1 MVSGFSN
8 VSKIVILFNCGVVHT
23 GYSEW
28 LCRICNKPLTGCA
41 PWPILRRG
49 CGGGC
54 PGPIGKLWWYPRPY
68 PEKRGRHRWRGIALY
83 RAHRPKSNPEKL
95 SKSEAKMG
103 NNAGKARI
111 NGSWAECPWCRK
123 KLCRVQEKWRAEGIE
138 LYCPRCKK
146 VVLLERE

>member
-1 MVSGFSN
+1 MVFGFSN
-8 VSKIVILFNCGVVHT
+8 ISKIVILFNCGAAHP
-23 GYSEW
+23 GYSEL
-28 LCRICNKPLTGCA
+28 LCRTCNKQPK
-41 PWPILRRG
+41 PWEPGLFAAAGVVVGVLGRSVN
-49 CGGGC
+49 CGGT
-54 PGPIGKLWWYPRPY
+54 PSPY

>member
-1 MVSGFSN
+1 MVSGFCN
-8 VSKIVILFNCGVVHT
+8 VSKIVILFNCGAVQP

-28 LCRICNKPLTGCA
+28 LCRTCNKLPK
-41 PWPILRRG
+41 PWEPGPISRCWC
-49 CGGGC
+49 CGGGLC
-54 PGPIGKLWWYPRPY
+54 RIGKLWWYHLPY

-95 SKSEAKMG
+95 SKSEGKMG
-103 NNAGKARI
+103 NNDGKARI
-111 NGSWAECPWCRK
+111 NGNWAECPWCRK
-123 KLCRVQEKWRAEGIE
+123 KLCRVQEKWRAYGIE

>member
-1 MVSGFSN
+1 MVSWFCN
-8 VSKIVILFNCGVVHT
+8 VSKIVILFNCGIVQPGH
-23 GYSEW
+23 SEC
-28 LCRICNKPLTGCA
+28 LSGLCNKQPQ
-41 PWPILRRG
+41 PWQPRAIRRPR
-49 CGGGC
+49 CGGGG
-54 PGPIGKLWWYPRPY
+54 PGPIGKLWWYHLTL

-95 SKSEAKMG
+95 SKSEGKMG
-103 NNAGKARI
+103 NNTVKARI
-111 NGSWAECPWCRK
+111 NGNWAECPWCRK

>member
-1 MVSGFSN
+1 MVSGFYN

-28 LCRICNKPLTGCA
+28 LCRICNKLPQ
-41 PWPILRRG
+41 PWEPGPISSRG
-49 CGGGC
+49 RGGG
-54 PGPIGKLWWYPRPY
+54 GLSEIGKLWWHRLPY

>member
-1 MVSGFSN
+1 MVSGFCN
-8 VSKIVILFNCGVVHT
+8 VSKIVILFNCGIDSAELH
-23 GYSEW
+23 EW
-28 LCRICNKPLTGCA
+28 LCRICNKQPQPWE
-41 PWPILRRG
+41 PWPIRCRG
-49 CGGGC
+49 CGGG
-54 PGPIGKLWWYPRPY
+54 GHGAIGKLWWYPLPY

-95 SKSEAKMG
+95 SKSEGKMG

-123 KLCRVQEKWRAEGIE
+123 KLCRVQEKWRAAGIE

>member
-1 MVSGFSN
+1 MVSGFPN
-8 VSKIVILFNCGVVHT
+8 VSKIVILFNCGAVQP
-23 GYSEW
+23 GYSEL
-28 LCRICNKPLTGCA
+28 LCSICNKQPQ
-41 PWPILRRG
+41 PWEPGPIRRRW

-54 PGPIGKLWWYPRPY
+54 PGPIGKLWWHPPHH
-68 PEKRGRHRWRGIALY
+68 PEKRGRLRWRGIALY
-83 RAHRPKSNPEKL
+83 RAHRPKSNL
-95 SKSEAKMG
+95 SKSEGKMG
-103 NNAGKARI
+103 NNAVKARI

>member
-1 MVSGFSN
+1 MVSGFPDI
-8 VSKIVILFNCGVVHT
+8 SKIVILFNCGAVHP

-28 LCRICNKPLTGCA
+28 LCRICNKQLTGCA
-41 PWPILRRG
+41 RRAIRLRW
-49 CGGGC
+49 CGGGGLC
-54 PGPIGKLWWYPRPY
+54 RIGKLWWYRLPY

-95 SKSEAKMG
+95 SKSEGKMG

-123 KLCRVQEKWRAEGIE
+123 KLCRVQDRWRAAGIE

>member
-1 MVSGFSN
+1 MVSGFPDI
-8 VSKIVILFNCGVVHT
+8 SKLVILFNCGVVHT

-28 LCRICNKPLTGCA
+28 LCRICNKQPQPWE
-41 PWPILRRG
+41 PWPISRPR

-54 PGPIGKLWWYPRPY
+54 PWPIGKLWWYPRPY

-95 SKSEAKMG
+95 SKSEGKMG

-123 KLCRVQEKWRAEGIE
+123 KLCRVQEKWRAYGIE

-146 VVLLERE
+146 GVMLERE

>member
-1 MVSGFSN
+1 MVSGFCN
-8 VSKIVILFNCGVVHT
+8 VSKIVILFNCGIDSAELH
-23 GYSEW
+23 EW
-28 LCRICNKPLTGCA
+28 LCRICNKQPQPLE
-41 PWPILRRG
+41 PWAIRRRW

-54 PGPIGKLWWYPRPY
+54 PGPIGKLWWYPLTL

-103 NNAGKARI
+103 NNTVKARI
-111 NGSWAECPWCRK
+111 NGNWAECPWCRK

>member
-1 MVSGFSN
+1 MVSGFTN
-8 VSKIVILFNCGVVHT
+8 VSKIVILFNCGVVHP
-23 GYSEW
+23 GYSEC
-28 LCRICNKPLTGCA
+28 LSGICNKLLTGCA
-41 PWPILRRG
+41 PRAIRLRW
-49 CGGGC
+49 CGGGGLC
-54 PGPIGKLWWYPRPY
+54 RIGKLWWCPLPY

-123 KLCRVQEKWRAEGIE
+123 KLCRVQEKWRAAGIE

>member
-1 MVSGFSN
+1 MVSGFPN
-8 VSKIVILFNCGVVHT
+8 VSKIVILFNCGVDSAELH
-23 GYSEW
+23 EL
-28 LCRICNKPLTGCA
+28 LCRTCNKPLTGCS
-41 PWPILRRG
+41 PWLFAAAGVVVGGLGRSVN
-49 CGGGC
+49 CGGAAS
-54 PGPIGKLWWYPRPY
+54 PY
-68 PEKRGRHRWRGIALY
+68 PEKRGPPRWRGIALY

-123 KLCRVQEKWRAEGIE
+123 KLCRVQEKWRAAGIE

>member
-1 MVSGFSN
+1 MVSWFPDI
-8 VSKIVILFNCGVVHT
+8 SKIVILFNCCAVHP
-23 GYSEW
+23 GYSEL
-28 LCRICNKPLTGCA
+28 LCRTCNKQPQPAQPG
-41 PWPILRRG
+41 PIRRPR
-49 CGGGC
+49 CGGGG
-54 PGPIGKLWWYPRPY
+54 PGPIGKLWWHHLHH

>member
-1 MVSGFSN
+1 MVSGFYN
-8 VSKIVILFNCGVVHT
+8 VSKIVILFNCGVVRP
-23 GYSEW
+23 GYSEC
-28 LCRICNKPLTGCA
+28 LSGICNKKPQ
-41 PWPILRRG
+41 PWEPWAISRPR
-49 CGGGC
+49 CGGG
-54 PGPIGKLWWYPRPY
+54 GLDRIGKLWWYPRPY

-95 SKSEAKMG
+95 SKSEGKMG

-123 KLCRVQEKWRAEGIE
+123 KLCRVQEKWRAAGIE

-146 VVLLERE
+146 VVMLERE

>member
-1 MVSGFSN
+1 MASGFCN
-8 VSKIVILFNCGVVHT
+8 ISKIVILFNCGVVQP
-23 GYSEW
+23 GYSEL
-28 LCRICNKPLTGCA
+28 LCRICNKQPQPAQPCA
-41 PWPILRRG
+41 IRRPRC
-49 CGGGC
+49 CGVGLW
-54 PGPIGKLWWYPRPY
+54 PIGKLWWYPLPY

-83 RAHRPKSNPEKL
+83 RAHRPKSNPDKL

-111 NGSWAECPWCRK
+111 NGNWAECPWCRK

>member
-1 MVSGFSN
+1 MVSGFTN
-8 VSKIVILFNCGVVHT
+8 VSKIVILFNCGVVHP
-23 GYSEW
+23 GYSEC
-28 LCRICNKPLTGCA
+28 LSGICNKLLTGCA
-41 PWPILRRG
+41 PRAIRLRW
-49 CGGGC
+49 CGGGGLC
-54 PGPIGKLWWYPRPY
+54 RIGKLWWCPLPY

-123 KLCRVQEKWRAEGIE
+123 KLCRVQEKWLAEGIE

-146 VVLLERE
+146 VVMLERE

>member
-1 MVSGFSN
+1 MVSWFPD
-8 VSKIVILFNCGVVHT
+8 VSKIVILFNCGAVHT
-23 GYSEW
+23 GYSEC
-28 LCRICNKPLTGCA
+28 LYGACNKLPQPWE
-41 PWPILRRG
+41 PWPISRPR
-49 CGGGC
+49 CGGGGLC
-54 PGPIGKLWWYPRPY
+54 RIGKLWWYPRPH

-95 SKSEAKMG
+95 SKSEGKMG
-103 NNAGKARI
+103 NNTGKARI

>member
-1 MVSGFSN
+1 MVSGFCN
-8 VSKIVILFNCGVVHT
+8 ISKIVILFNCGIDSAELH
-23 GYSEW
+23 EW
-28 LCRICNKPLTGCA
+28 LCMICNKQLTGCA
-41 PWPILRRG
+41 PWAIRRPR
-49 CGGGC
+49 CGGGG
-54 PGPIGKLWWYPRPY
+54 PGPIGKLWWYPLTL

-95 SKSEAKMG
+95 SKSEGKMG
-103 NNAGKARI
+103 NNTVKARI

-123 KLCRVQEKWRAEGIE
+123 KLCRVQERWLAAGIE